1 MAQAVIVNTT
11 MYVNKR
17 NNMKKSSSF
26 TAAIGP
32 LLAAYVIVQAASLA
46 SATTKYCHE
55 FGTSCDL
62 NYINEN
68 SSSSNNNRQKKSLQS
83 RSKGGKS
90 SSKSSEDHP
99 AAGIAGNYT
108 ICDLGGVVEIDA
120 PFVDGP
126 ITRPPFFSRS
136 LQIENLGYAGSFN
149 LAKLDMSL
157 DCILFG
163 LNGTNVCDDDT
174 GLALVRFE
182 ARSSNRL
189 SILVGSTLVRFPV
202 SGGVFIMDPSNT
214 DVIST
219 TISEGF
225 ITNYELSVPNPPK
238 VLDLLSFNSSNP
250 NPHFFPAV
258 NTGEIELSLQSLDK
272 ELFAT
277 LIATIGLFDEEFNCA
292 DIMA

>member
-1 MAQAVIVNTT
+1 
-11 MYVNKR
+11 
-17 NNMKKSSSF
+17 MKKSSSF
-26 TAAIGP
+26 TTAIGPP
-32 LLAAYVIVQAASLA
+32 LLAAYVIVLQAASSLA
-46 SATTKYCHE
+46 SAEEYCHE
-55 FGTSCDL
+55 FGTPTSCDS
-62 NYINEN
+62 NYINGN
-68 SSSSNNNRQKKSLQS
+68 SSSSSSSNNLQS
-83 RSKGGKS
+83 KSGKS
-90 SSKSSEDHP
+90 SSKSEDQHP
-99 AAGIAGNYT
+99 AGIAGNYT

-126 ITRPPFFSRS
+126 IRRPPFFSRS

-202 SGGVFIMDPSNT
+202 SGGVFIIDPSKNA
-214 DVIST
+214 DDESIIST

-225 ITNYELSVPNPPK
+225 ITNYELKLPNPPK
-238 VLDLLSFNSSNP
+238 VLDLLSFNSSSP

-258 NTGEIELSLQSLDK
+258 NTGEIELSFQSLGK

>member
-1 MAQAVIVNTT
+1 
-11 MYVNKR
+11 
-17 NNMKKSSSF
+17 MKKSSSF

-32 LLAAYVIVQAASLA
+32 LLAAYVIVLQAASLA
-46 SATTKYCHE
+46 SAAEYCQE
-55 FGTSCDL
+55 FDTPTSCDK
-62 NYINEN
+62 NNINGN
-68 SSSSNNNRQKKSLQS
+68 SGSNNRQS
-83 RSKGGKS
+83 KS
-90 SSKSSEDHP
+90 SKRSSKSEDHP
-99 AAGIAGNYT
+99 AGIAGNYT

-163 LNGTNVCDDDT
+163 LNGTNVCDDDS
-174 GLALVRFE
+174 GLALARFE